1 MTAERWTSKG
11 NGRWRLVVS
20 WRCDAARLAA
30 RFRMSRLRRF
40 LTGVGAGTPA
50 SAGSAPFAIRQDP
63 VRLWRAFLEPRF
75 AFGELHS
82 STRTSWVWRG
92 TENDT
97 GRAVAIKLIKDAGP
111 ASRNAFVA
119 EALLLSEL
127 EHPGIV
133 RYIAHGDI
141 PEAGGYLVTEWLH
154 GEDVGALL
162 ARRRRLSVAQALSLL
177 TRAAHVLAAAHARGV
192 LHLDLKPSN
201 LFLVDDDLGA
211 VRLLDFGIARLMQS
225 ASSETVEDSVAGT
238 PGFMAPE
245 QVLGLA
251 LAPATD
257 VFALGGLVFRALA
270 GRRIFEGHAPEVM
283 DRTLREPAARLRS
296 LVADVPP
303 ALDDLVAS
311 MLQIHPA
318 ARPPDAASVL
328 SAIASFPSGL
338 LDEMTPSARALLLR
352 QGLTVA
358 ERVPITVMLVRAP
371 EGADLAWGRADAGEP
386 ARAASF
392 QTLSDGTCIALPSS
406 NATALDQALHAA
418 RLALGVRARW
428 PAAAVAIITG
438 RAIGDPRTAQ
448 FRDTVVE
455 AQRLL
460 RGAGPGQIVL
470 DPACAGLLAGRSPI
484 VSSTSPPGVL
494 LDPGELPGIASPT
507 HDSDGPC
514 VGREREID
522 ALVAIADDAFTTPR
536 VRTVLVT
543 GPAGIGKS
551 RLVRELLGRCAER
564 RPPPRVWWSYGDSM
578 TARAALGLV
587 ADLFA
592 SHARGRGARTLE
604 ESGSERRRGSGDEAE
619 AGSVDEVHRALLEIL
634 HAELGRGS
642 LVLMLEDIHWADI
655 GSLRAIDYV
664 LASLS
669 DRPLLVVATARPEV
683 RDLYPDLWQRRSVA
697 AIDLREIA
705 EPDAARLVTM
715 RLGDAAD
722 AATTARI
729 VQRGRGNA
737 FLIHE
742 LIQAKVEGRRA
753 ETSDTVLGVVQSRLL
768 ALDQGAR
775 RVLRA
780 ASIFGES
787 FAFAGL
793 QRLLGDDSS
802 GGDLRAWL
810 ELLCARQVIRR
821 RDNATPNAEASFAFA
836 HALVRDAAYDLLTDS
851 DRELGHR
858 LAAQWL
864 EGAGRGAPVTCAQHY
879 ERAGDRGAAGR
890 LYLRAAVEAF
900 EIGDLH
906 ATTRAAELALCL
918 ELSQHDRGHALAVAA
933 HAHRL
938 TGDVEAARRLSAE
951 ALRALPPN
959 TPIWRQAARTAM
971 MAGASKARHRDT

>member
-1 MTAERWTSKG
+1 
-11 NGRWRLVVS
+11 
-20 WRCDAARLAA
+20 
-30 RFRMSRLRRF
+30 MSGSPSVKSVDSVETEVAGGASAGAGSASFAIRDDRLRR
-40 LTGVGAGTPA
+40 
-50 SAGSAPFAIRQDP
+50 
-63 VRLWRAFLEPRF
+63 WRAALEPRF
-75 AFGELHS
+75 AFGELQS
-82 STRTSWVWRG
+82 STKASWVWRG
-92 TENDT
+92 TETET
-97 GRAVAIKLIKDAGP
+97 GRSVAIKLIKDAGS

-119 EALLLSEL
+119 EAFLLSEL

-162 ARRRRLSVAQALSLL
+162 ARRRLSAADALSLL
-177 TRAAHVLAAAHARGV
+177 TRAAHVLAATHARGV

-201 LFLVDDDLGA
+201 LFLVDGDLGA

-225 ASSETVEDSVAGT
+225 ASSDTAEGSVAGT

-245 QVLGLA
+245 QVLGEPLS
-251 LAPATD
+251 PATD
-257 VFALGGLVFRALA
+257 VFALGGLVFRTLA
-270 GRRIFEGHAPEVM
+270 GRRIFEGGSFAVM
-283 DRTLREPAARLRS
+283 DRTVREPAAALRS
-296 LVADVPP
+296 LVRDVPP

-311 MLQIHPA
+311 MLRLDPA
-318 ARPPDAASVL
+318 DRPPDAVSVL

-338 LDEMTPSARALLLR
+338 LEAMTPSARALLLR
-352 QGLTVA
+352 QGLTVS
-358 ERVPITVMLVRAP
+358 ERVPITVVLVRAP
-371 EGADLAWGRADAGEP
+371 SGAELPPGHHDGGEL
-386 ARAASF
+386 ARAGSF
-392 QTLSDGTCIALPSS
+392 QMLSDGTRIALPSS

-418 RLALGVRARW
+418 RLALDVRARW
-428 PAAAVAIITG
+428 PAAAMAIITG
-438 RAIGDPRTAQ
+438 RAVGDARTAQ

-460 RGAGPGQIVL
+460 IGAAPGQIVL
-470 DPACAGLLAGRSPI
+470 DPACAGLLAGRFPL
-484 VSSTSPPGVL
+484 VSSPSPPGAL
-494 LDPGELPGIASPT
+494 LDPGGPPGLASPV
-507 HDSDGPC
+507 HDGDSPF
-514 VGREREID
+514 VGRESELD
-522 ALVAIADDAFTTPR
+522 ALAAIADDAFTTPR
-536 VRTVLVT
+536 VRAVLVT
-543 GPAGIGKS
+543 GSAGMGKS
-551 RLVRELLGRCAER
+551 RLVRELLERCAER

-592 SHARGRGARTLE
+592 FASHARDDERGARDGEGEAPAGPL
-604 ESGSERRRGSGDEAE
+604 GSIQRRPDE
-619 AGSVDEVHRALLEIL
+619 AGSVDEVHRALCELL
-634 HAELGRGS
+634 DAELAGGP

-683 RDLYPDLWQRRSVA
+683 RDLYLDLWQRRSVS

-705 EPDAARLVTM
+705 EPDVARLVAM

-722 AATTARI
+722 AETQARI

-742 LIQAKVEGRRA
+742 LIRAKVEGRAA
-753 ETSDTVLGVVQSRLL
+753 ETSDTLLGVVQSRLL
-768 ALDQGAR
+768 AFDPEAR

-780 ASIFGES
+780 ASVFGES
-787 FAFAGL
+787 FALAGL

-802 GGDLRAWL
+802 GGDLRGWL

-821 RDNATPNAEASFAFA
+821 RDDGTANPEGSFTFA
-836 HALVRDAAYDLLTDS
+836 HALVRDAAYDFLTDA
-851 DRELGHR
+851 DRQLGHR

-879 ERAGDRGAAGR
+879 ERAGDRAAAGR
-890 LYLRAAVEAF
+890 AYLRAAVEAF

-906 ATTRAAELALCL
+906 AAIRSAELALSL
-918 ELSQHDRGHALAVAA
+918 ELSKHDGGHALAVAA

-959 TPIWRQAARTAM
+959 TPMWRHAARTAM